1 MWSEKEC
8 ESARREMSE
17 VRGVSRERREVMC
30 ADQACSGSV
39 DLLKSYWRRRSRILM
54 FRAL

>member
-1 MWSEKEC
+1 MWSANDC

-17 VRGVSRERREVMC
+17 VWGVSRERREVMC
-30 ADQACSGSV
+30 ADQACRGSV

-54 FRAL
+54 LRAL